1 MVSTKPHTECFGCAE
16 QSGVGGLLGLQGIEG
31 LFFFFDPYRTY
42 LWDGGRVLGSAV
54 GDALSSSLSL
64 RLVLSQRF
72 YKRAELSEA

>member
-1 MVSTKPHTECFGCAE
+1 M
-16 QSGVGGLLGLQGIEG
+16 
-31 LFFFFDPYRTY
+31 
-42 LWDGGRVLGSAV
+42 LGSAV